1 MLAVHGAANVSAK
14 SGAKLAKYW
23 NVLRARV
30 RISTPSD
37 NGAISRLNTLSP
49 CAAGIARRSVRY
61 RQRETTTKRSRVRS
75 LARSFVRPPAKFLPV
90 RDRADCSDGA
100 HKIVNLALLITRFTN

>member
-49 CAAGIARRSVRY
+49 CAAGFARRSVRY
-61 RQRETTTKRSRVRS
+61 RQRETTTNEVGLARS
-75 LARSFVRPPAKFLPV
+75 LARSSAKFLPV